1 MGITYDEVFISTMR
15 EIKICQDYIKDY
27 ETKIRELEEI
37 LQIKVSEITEDML
50 NDKRIRKLYE
60 TKLALERQKERLKG
74 LEELLK

>member
-1 MGITYDEVFISTMR
+1 MGITYDEVYISTMR

-27 ETKIRELEEI
+27 ETKVKELEEF
-37 LQIKVSEITEDML
+37 LQIKASEITEDML
-50 NDKRIRKLYE
+50 NNKMIKKLYE